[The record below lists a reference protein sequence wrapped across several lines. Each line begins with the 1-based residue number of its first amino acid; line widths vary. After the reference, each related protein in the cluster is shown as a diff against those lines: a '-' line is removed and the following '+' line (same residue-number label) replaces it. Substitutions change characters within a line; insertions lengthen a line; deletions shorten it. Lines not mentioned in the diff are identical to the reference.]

1 MKFLEAQGVPRKN
14 IIDGRVFQV
23 QNLDFPRLLAE
34 GVAYG
39 IMSGTSLFEKRA
51 LTIYKQIYQSQDSR
65 ISLKIGTKSYINYY
79 ANIAG
84 TGSLDIGNFSCI
96 GREIKFRLNANGN
109 HNYKNVSLYDSAI
122 YDWIAPRQF
131 FSKGGICQINIGN
144 DVWIGSGSILK
155 STNPARPLTIGDG
168 AVIASDSV
176 VVKNV
181 PPYAIVGGN
190 PARLIKYRFSEDIIA
205 ALLRIR
211 WWDWDIDKIYEN
223 FKYFNRVEE
232 FVARHDK
239 GV

>member
-1 MKFLEAQGVPRKN
+1 MKWLEAQGVPRRN

-39 IMSGTSLFEKRA
+39 VTLNPFRENSYA
-51 LTIYKQIYQSQDSR
+51 IYKKLIRFQNNGSIFQ
-65 ISLKIGTKSYINYY
+65 LGMKSYIEGCY
-79 ANIAG
+79 I
-84 TGSLDIGNFSCI
+84 D
-96 GREIKFRLNANGN
+96 
-109 HNYKNVSLYDSAI
+109 
-122 YDWIAPRQF
+122 
-131 FSKGGICQINIGN
+131 
-144 DVWIGSGSILK
+144 
-155 STNPARPLTIGDG
+155 GDG

-176 VVKNV
+176 VVKSV

-205 ALLRIR
+205 ALLRIK
-211 WWDWDIDKIYEN
+211 WWDWDIDKIYEE

-232 FVARHDK
+232 FVARNDR

>member
-1 MKFLEAQGVPRKN
+1 MKWLEAQGVPRRN

-34 GVAYG
+34 GVAHG
-39 IMSGTSLFEKRA
+39 LTEKFFA
-51 LTIYKQIYQSQDSR
+51 DILMTIYPRVYR
-65 ISLKIGTKSYINYY
+65 IKNNGSIVTFGAKSYIAS
-79 ANIAG
+79 ANFDGAGLMNINKFASIAG
-84 TGSLDIGNFSCI
+84 NVTFEFGLNSDHNHKNINSYGLTHFDWQVP
-96 GREIKFRLNANGN
+96 RE
-109 HNYKNVSLYDSAI
+109 
-122 YDWIAPRQF
+122 F
-131 FSKGGICQINIGN
+131 FPPAGVCQINIGS
-144 DVWIGSGSILK
+144 DVWIGRGCFLK

-205 ALLRIR
+205 ALLRVK
-211 WWDWDIDKIYEN
+211 WWDWDIDKIYEE

-232 FVARHDK
+232 FVARNDR